1 MAKFLSQ
8 VYTVIRGS
16 VGGVTYLAGP
26 HHALIARARVAPVNP
41 ASPYQNLIRGFWS
54 QAATEWHGLTATV
67 RRDWDQYALTVQF
80 QSPTGPYTVKGRSL
94 FTSYRM
100 VYWYLLYRAI
110 IGYVNT
116 AAPTDPGA
124 LLTPTA
130 SDAALGSPG
139 TGRQITINNLNLGRV
154 IAYLEL
160 SPIQS
165 SIRNS
170 WKGPFLADTLVGSA
184 IIAPSSSSPVNFTG
198 LVVGGVYFVRIGVM
212 STGATSGAPVACKV
226 ASPLIY
232 RFTAT
237 TTV

>member
-41 ASPYQNLIRGFWS
+41 ASPNQNLVRGFWS
-54 QAATEWHGLTATV
+54 QAATEWHGLTDIV
-67 RRDWDQYALTVQF
+67 RRQWAQYALTVQF
-80 QSPTGPYTVKGRSL
+80 QSPTGPYTVSGRAL

-100 VYWYLLYRAI
+100 VYWYLLYKLIYA
-110 IGYVNT
+110 YVNT
-116 AAPTDPGA
+116 GAPTTPGA

-130 SDAALGSPG
+130 SDAALSAPG
-139 TGRQITINNLNLGRV
+139 IGRTITINNLNIGRV
-154 IAYLEL
+154 TAYLEL

-165 SIRNS
+165 TIRNS
-170 WKGPFLADTLVGSA
+170 WKGPFDSTTLVGSG
-184 IIAPSSSSPVNFTG
+184 IISPSSSSPISFTG
-198 LVVGGVYFVRIGVM
+198 LVSGAVYFVRIGLI
-212 STGATSGAPVACKV
+212 STGAAVGTPVEPKV